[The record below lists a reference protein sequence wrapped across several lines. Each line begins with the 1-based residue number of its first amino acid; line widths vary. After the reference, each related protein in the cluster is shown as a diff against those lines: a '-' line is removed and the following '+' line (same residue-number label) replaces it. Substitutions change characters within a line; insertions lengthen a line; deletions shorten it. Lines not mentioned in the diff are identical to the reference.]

1 MRISKNKIL
10 YSPSDLNNF
19 VSCKYHIKNDLLAD
33 EKKFKKREISADLK
47 LRIKY
52 GIEHETKHFKLFKNK
67 NNPSVTI
74 NDKLTDEKRFEAT
87 KQALTKGY
95 KLIYKAYF
103 IEKNFRG
110 EADFLLRV
118 NTKSDLGNYSYEV
131 YDTKITKN
139 LRPKHVLQIT
149 GYSYLLGKL
158 QNLLPRH
165 MYLIDGNNKFNR
177 YKVNEFIDYFTY
189 TRNRFENLL
198 PTLKKSDIYPEK
210 CSYCQY
216 CPWLDVC
223 EKKWGEDNYINQV
236 ARINKSQVVKLK
248 KEKIKTVEALA
259 KTNVNKI
266 KSKINQSTKIRL
278 VQQAKLQEEKKTY

>member
-1 MRISKNKIL
+1 MKKYGKNLSNLSGIERPGIVHRLDKDTSGLLLIAK
-10 YSPSDLNNF
+10 NN
-19 VSCKYHIKNDLLAD
+19 KTHKLLQ
-33 EKKFKKREISADLK
+33 EKFKKREISADLK

-110 EADFLLRV
+110 EADFLLKV

-139 LRPKHVLQIT
+139 LTHNKKIYQTVIFYIFR
-149 GYSYLLGKL
+149 
-158 QNLLPRH
+158 
-165 MYLIDGNNKFNR
+165 LIKF
-177 YKVNEFIDYFTY
+177 T
-189 TRNRFENLL
+189 
-198 PTLKKSDIYPEK
+198 
-210 CSYCQY
+210 
-216 CPWLDVC
+216 DVA
-223 EKKWGEDNYINQV
+223 N
-236 ARINKSQVVKLK
+236 
-248 KEKIKTVEALA
+248 KTVILF
-259 KTNVNKI
+259 
-266 KSKINQSTKIRL
+266 
-278 VQQAKLQEEKKTY
+278 